1 MFKQVIIAAVA
12 LAAASAAHAQSADI
26 PTVKVSVAGIDTQSS
41 SGARI
46 LLQRIEMA
54 AGKVCGGEPSQVLDQ
69 KRIYKPCVHDVTAR
83 TVASLNNPR
92 LAAIFENKSAPAAK
106 LASAR

>member
-1 MFKQVIIAAVA
+1 MFKQIIIATFA
-12 LAAASAAHAQSADI
+12 LVAASSAQAQSSEI

-46 LLQRIEMA
+46 LLQRITTA
-54 AGKVCGGEPSQVLDQ
+54 AGKVCGGEPSQVLDRKQ
-69 KRIYKPCVHDVTAR
+69 VYQPCVHDVTAH
-83 TVASLNNPR
+83 TVAGLNNPR
-92 LAAIFENKSAPAAK
+92 LAALFDGRSAPTAK

>member
-1 MFKQVIIAAVA
+1 MLKQITIAAFA
-12 LAAASAAHAQSADI
+12 LAAAASAQAQATDI

-46 LLQRIEMA
+46 LLQRIETA
-54 AGKVCGGEPSQVLDQ
+54 AGQVCGGPPSQVLDRQ
-69 KRIYKPCVHDVTAR
+69 RIYEPCVRDVTAR
-83 TVASLNNPR
+83 TVAGLNNPR
-92 LAAIFENKSAPAAK
+92 LAALINSKAAPAAK